1 MQINLKIEIFKI
13 FLFEFKWSSGKIVN
27 PDPVDVT
34 PPKENFLI
42 TK

>member
-1 MQINLKIEIFKI
+1 MQINLKIEIIKI
-13 FLFEFKWSSGKIVN
+13 FLFEFKWSSGKITD
-27 PDPVDVT
+27 PDPIIVD